1 MTLTVLNV
9 AYPFAPVGPDSV
21 GGAEQIL
28 SSLDRALTQSGH
40 RSVVVACESSVTA
53 GTLVPVPVTPG
64 PLDAERMAA
73 ARARHRRAIEQALER
88 YPVDVI
94 HCHGVDFHSY
104 LPPPGVPVMA
114 TLHLPVQWYSAGA
127 LQPQRPDTWLQ
138 CVSQSQHEMCGA
150 NPHLLPPIENG
161 VPVQALGGRHTKH
174 RFALMLSRI
183 CPEKGIHIAL
193 DAAKLADTS
202 LVIAGTVFPYAEHER
217 YFFDEVRPRLDSA
230 RRFIGPVGFARK
242 RWLLASARCLLV
254 PSLVPETSSLAAR
267 EALAAGTAVIAFKKG
282 ALADTV
288 EHGRTGFLVDS
299 EEEMAAAIRNAE
311 AIDPEACRQVARER
325 FSLDRMV
332 RQYFVAYERL
342 SAGAATRQVS
352 GAA

>member
-1 MTLTVLNV
+1 MSLTVLNV
-9 AYPFAPVGPDSV
+9 AYPFAPVGPDAV

-28 SSLDRALTQSGH
+28 SALDRALTHAGH
-40 RSVVVACESSVTA
+40 HSIVVACEGSITE
-53 GTLVPVPVTPG
+53 GTFVPVPATPG
-64 PLDAERMAA
+64 PLDADRMAA

-88 YPVDVI
+88 YPVDLV

-104 LPPPGVPVMA
+104 LPPPGVPVLA
-114 TLHLPVQWYSAGA
+114 TLHLPVHWYSAGA

-138 CVSQSQHEMCGA
+138 CVSAGQQEACGA
-150 NPHLLPPIENG
+150 NPRLLPAIENG
-161 VPVQALGGRHTKH
+161 VPIHALGGRNAKH

-193 DAAKLADTS
+193 DAAKLADAS
-202 LVIAGTVFPYAEHER
+202 LVVAGAVFPYSEHER
-217 YFFDEVRPRLDSA
+217 YFFDEVRPRLDSS

-267 EALAAGTAVIAFKKG
+267 EALAAGTPVIAFRQG

-288 EHGRTGFLVDS
+288 EHGRTGFLVDG
-299 EEEMAAAIRNAE
+299 EEEMAEAIRQAE
-311 AIDPEACRQVARER
+311 SIDAETCRQVARER
-325 FSLDRMV
+325 FSQDRMV
-332 RQYFVAYERL
+332 RQYLAAYEGICGGAL
-342 SAGAATRQVS
+342 AGQVS